1 MAGKEIKTI
10 QNYLKAF
17 SSGSTEQYRNL
28 LKEDVHIVYSSLGE
42 FNGIE
47 EAIAH
52 VTIPEEFDDFTITML
67 NTISYPDGTDRVV
80 STIAQHMNYYEDVP
94 YLYPVVYGGQYVFVV
109 DSEDDRIRSITFQLD
124 YQGENT
130 YYLKHWNLSNGHN
143 DYAAVKAVFSA
154 ERAYEE
160 IMNRTISEEE
170 KAKQLSRLY
179 LTVWNTRDVSFIQ
192 KMSAP
197 EVTFSREKTYSN
209 GTLNGT
215 LESLESYIK
224 SVDDYYDL
232 NEWGARINAAV
243 KNEDGTI
250 SVEFQLLSPY
260 RLGTKKLNSSN
271 KFSSFYDEA
280 GYIVFNSN
288 WQVTSFSS
296 AKVAEIYMNGFD
308 VIEA

>member
-1 MAGKEIKTI
+1 
-10 QNYLKAF
+10 
-17 SSGSTEQYRNL
+17 
-28 LKEDVHIVYSSLGE
+28 
-42 FNGIE
+42 
-47 EAIAH
+47 
-52 VTIPEEFDDFTITML
+52 
-67 NTISYPDGTDRVV
+67 
-80 STIAQHMNYYEDVP
+80 
-94 YLYPVVYGGQYVFVV
+94 
-109 DSEDDRIRSITFQLD
+109 
-124 YQGENT
+124 
-130 YYLKHWNLSNGHN
+130 
-143 DYAAVKAVFSA
+143 
-154 ERAYEE
+154 
-160 IMNRTISEEE
+160 MNRTISEEE

-179 LTVWNTRDVSFIQ
+179 LTVWNTIDVSFIQ